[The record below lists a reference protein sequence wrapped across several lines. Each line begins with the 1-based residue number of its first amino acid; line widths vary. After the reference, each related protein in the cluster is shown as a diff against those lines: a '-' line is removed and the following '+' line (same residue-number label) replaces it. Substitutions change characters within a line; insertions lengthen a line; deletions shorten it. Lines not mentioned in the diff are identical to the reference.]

1 MSEEQV
7 FKWVEPLIG
16 DCKVMFRK
24 SNTTTLSDTLRD
36 LGADIYLLHRDLQT
50 TKHFGEYWSIFNLFL
65 IPEGMVIYFK
75 QKLKLFFLILNFKIE
90 SI

>member
-24 SNTTTLSDTLRD
+24 SNTTTLSD

-75 QKLKLFFLILNFKIE
+75 QKLKLFFFNFKF
-90 SI
+90 